1 MALGRISGQKF
12 QRKKPKRHIREYPA
26 KFQIS
31 NNSPVPDRKVY
42 LMGFKEDHGFR
53 IQGNPVKED
62 SSGLFMHTDS
72 SNPSCSHVTQQQ
84 IFEKILQSQ
93 LSQWV

>member
-1 MALGRISGQKF
+1 MALARISGRKF

-26 KFQIS
+26 KFQITHD
-31 NNSPVPDRKVY
+31 SPVPDRKVY
-42 LMGFKEDHGFR
+42 LMGFKEDHGYH

-62 SSGLFMHTDS
+62 SLGLFMRTDS

-84 IFEKILQSQ
+84 IFEEILQSK
-93 LSQWV
+93 LSKWM